1 MTLDPGILKFIELS
15 DKAFPPEFLD
25 VPIEEQRRMYADL
38 AKAFDYPRPEN
49 LEVSD
54 LRVGP
59 RDVPVRIFRPKG
71 ADAARSP
78 QPCLFYMHG
87 GGYIFGS
94 LDSHDSVTAE
104 IAAKAGV
111 TVISIDYSLAPEK
124 PHPNA
129 IEDCWSVLLEVTGAP
144 GSYDIDPDRI
154 AVAGD
159 SAGGNLS
166 GALVLKARAAGGPSI
181 SGQILIYPG
190 FGLELSEPERCV
202 TPDAPGFSRAEHD
215 YYRRAYLG
223 GAESTDDPLAF
234 PLLNRDFSDLP
245 PAYVVVAEY
254 DPLRDDGEVYSD
266 RLNAA
271 GISSELRL
279 GRGLIHGFLRARH
292 MSVPAGRAFDGIC
305 DAVRRFLRG

>member
-1 MTLDPGILKFIELS
+1 MALDPGILKFIELS
-15 DKAFPPEFLD
+15 DKAFPPDFLD
-25 VPIEEQRRMYADL
+25 APIAEQRRMYAEL
-38 AKAFDYPRPEN
+38 AKTFDYPRPDGLAVN
-49 LEVSD
+49 D

-59 RDVPVRIFRPKG
+59 REVPIRVFRKDGEAGG
-71 ADAARSP
+71 AQA
-78 QPCLFYMHG
+78 CLFYMHG
-87 GGYIFGS
+87 GGYVFGS
-94 LDSHDSVTAE
+94 PDSHDSVTAE

-111 TVISIDYSLAPEK
+111 TVVSIDYSLAPEK

-129 IEDCWSVLLEVTGAP
+129 VEDCWSVLLEVTGDAVRY
-144 GSYDIDPDRI
+144 GVDLDRI

-166 GALVLKARAAGGPSI
+166 AALCLKARAAGAPKI
-181 SGQILIYPG
+181 AGQILIYPG
-190 FGLELSEPERCV
+190 FGLELSEPARCV

-223 GAESTDDPLAF
+223 GDDHTDDPLAF
-234 PLLNRDFSDLP
+234 PLLNDDYSRLP

-271 GISSELRL
+271 GVSSELRL

-292 MSVPAGRAFDGIC
+292 MSVPAGQAFEGIC
-305 DAVRRFLRG
+305 GAVRRFLRE

>member
-1 MTLDPGILKFIELS
+1 MTLDPGILKFIEIT
-15 DKAFPPEFLD
+15 DKVFPPDFLES
-25 VPIEEQRRMYADL
+25 PIDEQRRMYAEL
-38 AKAFDYPRPEN
+38 AKTFDYPRPDN
-49 LEVSD
+49 LEVKD
-54 LRVGP
+54 LTVGP
-59 RDVPVRIFRPKG
+59 RQVPIRIFRPMSAELGQG
-71 ADAARSP
+71 A

-87 GGYIFGS
+87 GGYVFGN

-111 TVISIDYSLAPEK
+111 TVISLDYSLAPEN
-124 PHPNA
+124 PHPA
-129 IEDCWSVLLEVTGAP
+129 ACEDCWSVILEVTGDA
-144 GSYDIDPDRI
+144 GRYGIDPRSI

-166 GALVLKARAAGGPSI
+166 GAMCLKARAEGGPRI
-181 SGQILIYPG
+181 AGQILIYPG

-223 GAESTDDPLAF
+223 GAETTEDPLAF
-234 PLLNRDFSDLP
+234 PLLNDDYAGLP
-245 PAYVVVAEY
+245 PAYVVVAQY

-266 RLNAA
+266 RLCAA
-271 GISSELRL
+271 GVNSELRL

-292 MSVPAGRAFDGIC
+292 MSKPAGEAFDGIC
-305 DAVRRFLRG
+305 GAVRRFLKS

>member
-1 MTLDPGILKFIELS
+1 MTLDPGILKFIEIT
-15 DKAFPPEFLD
+15 DKVFPPNFLD
-25 VPIEEQRRMYADL
+25 SPISEQRRMYAEL
-38 AKAFDYPRPEN
+38 AKAFDYPRPEM
-49 LEVSD
+49 LEVTD
-54 LRVGP
+54 LEVGA
-59 RDVPVRIFRPKG
+59 RQVPVRIFRPASPKAGQG
-71 ADAARSP
+71 A

-87 GGYIFGS
+87 GGYVFGS

-104 IAAKAGV
+104 IAEKAGV

-124 PHPNA
+124 PHPA
-129 IEDCWSVLLEVTGAP
+129 ACEDCWSVIIEVTEHPERYG
-144 GSYDIDPDRI
+144 IDPQRI

-166 GALVLKARAAGGPSI
+166 GAMCLKARAEGGPRL

-190 FGLELSEPERCV
+190 FGLELSEPARCV

-223 GAESTDDPLAF
+223 GAETTQDPLAF
-234 PLLNRDFSDLP
+234 PLLNDNYEDLP
-245 PAYVVVAEY
+245 PAYVVVAQY

-266 RLNAA
+266 RLCAA
-271 GISSELRL
+271 GVDSELHL

-292 MSVPAGRAFDGIC
+292 MSKPAGDAFDKIC
-305 DAVRRFLRG
+305 KAVRNFLTE